1 MMIATA
7 TTISRPATTV
17 LAVITSSRTTAP
29 RITAPTG
36 VT

>member
-7 TTISRPATTV
+7 TTMSSPATTV
-17 LAVITSSRTTAP
+17 LAVIDSSRITAP